1 MKFPTFD
8 EDLEKKS
15 EDKNWFRHEEKPL
28 SLEELN
34 EVMHKKLVVLKDK
47 VDKLNRLRLEV
58 FTLRNETHNLCDEF
72 LSDYNKDKKIEKGDY
87 SSHLIRKLHK
97 NTLLDHLSDKGKIE
111 VVVSIL
117 SKLNCGG
124 AINLEGLQIN
134 TPLYEYAI
142 QDSSNRDTIYK
153 YGKVLEDLD
162 TIELSNVQVD
172 IDFGY
177 SLIDQKLYSIL
188 EKGWSYKGLL
198 NSKPNKGYSKS
209 FYVVVFNIL
218 KSKDIKS
225 QEVRLDLIYNY
236 TQYKG

>member
-1 MKFPTFD
+1 
-8 EDLEKKS
+8 
-15 EDKNWFRHEEKPL
+15 
-28 SLEELN
+28 
-34 EVMHKKLVVLKDK
+34 MHKKLVVLKDK

-188 EKGWSYKGLL
+188 EKG
-198 NSKPNKGYSKS
+198 
-209 FYVVVFNIL
+209 
-218 KSKDIKS
+218 
-225 QEVRLDLIYNY
+225 
-236 TQYKG
+236 